1 MELVTTQPSA
11 TFGYKVNIP
20 IKLNIMNLFS
30 DSGKSIIFDEI
41 TTFLGL
47 ITDMSTYLC
56 VGVCMYVCMCVCMY
70 FFSMFVSGNL
80 YPYVN

>member
-56 VGVCMYVCMCVCMY
+56 VGVCMYVCVYVCI
-70 FFSMFVSGNL
+70 FFLCLLVGIYIHM
-80 YPYVN
+80 